1 MATARICG
9 NQKDSGIFNIGEPQF
24 KVPQS
29 VRVEHDFYSS
39 RLFQMMQHDLEK
51 VNRSLELSKENP
63 MTRDFIEKEAMT
75 QEMKAIKH
83 AEFVEKKRRQQLRR
97 DCEELRDLAEQLRL
111 AAISKELAENL
122 EERNR
127 QRQMSVKV
135 EAREMA
141 EERCLMEAREREK
154 EAALKEEQR
163 RLRESLAEQ
172 MEEHRRRRQQEHA
185 QVMND
190 RELSLLRQKQ
200 IQEEDR
206 AQQLEAERKKL
217 QKRQD
222 MLQSIKE
229 NQEHREW
236 QRAQNNYELGD
247 LVKKQT
253 EIDRRK
259 RELEE
264 ERQEMQRKKQEISIR
279 LGQQVL
285 EMENKKRQR
294 DNLLLDLLEAE
305 YTAKSDERF
314 RQQMQQEQMS
324 RRRTREELDRYRQE
338 VEQRKM
344 AQMQLKRAEMATR
357 QQEAPDMSNQ
367 DTEKQLE
374 DYRKR
379 RDHGA
384 TLLAMIE
391 DNQRKRA
398 EATAESVQYFDAK
411 AKADAEQQE
420 RIKQERLAMLGQV
433 PASVLRYL
441 PKHVLTSTDREHFC
455 REEQQAMGGGDS

>member
-1 MATARICG
+1 MATARNRG

-24 KVPQS
+24 KVPQT

-141 EERCLMEAREREK
+141 EERCLMEAKEREK
-154 EAALKEEQR
+154 EAALKEEQH

-253 EIDRRK
+253 EIDHRK

-285 EMENKKRQR
+285 EMEVSRTTVR
-294 DNLLLDLLEAE
+294 IHSLLI
-305 YTAKSDERF
+305 
-314 RQQMQQEQMS
+314 
-324 RRRTREELDRYRQE
+324 
-338 VEQRKM
+338 V
-344 AQMQLKRAEMATR
+344 
-357 QQEAPDMSNQ
+357 
-367 DTEKQLE
+367 
-374 DYRKR
+374 
-379 RDHGA
+379 
-384 TLLAMIE
+384 
-391 DNQRKRA
+391 
-398 EATAESVQYFDAK
+398 
-411 AKADAEQQE
+411 
-420 RIKQERLAMLGQV
+420 
-433 PASVLRYL
+433 
-441 PKHVLTSTDREHFC
+441 
-455 REEQQAMGGGDS
+455 